1 MNILKITLYVVLT
14 GAICAL
20 AKAPKSAAQY
30 YSDASFQYIEN
41 RLPTAEITCAEG
53 LQYYP
58 DDIKLQMLRD
68 RIEESK
74 DEQKKQNQQNNPN
87 GENQEQ
93 EKQNSDNQNSEGQ
106 NQNPDSGN
114 SSDSREGNSSAAE
127 NSGNEQSSSSG
138 EDASDSQKDNPSENS
153 AGNSSSSNEQENAEQ
168 EQSGQMTPQEASQLL
183 KDFDEN
189 NGERKPWKPKKG
201 MARPEKDW

>member
-1 MNILKITLYVVLT
+1 MNCLKITLCVVLT
-14 GAICAL
+14 GAICVL

-74 DEQKKQNQQNNPN
+74 DEQQKQNQQNNPN

-93 EKQNSDNQNSEGQ
+93 DKQNSDDQNSEGQ

-114 SSDSREGNSSAAE
+114 SSDSNEGNSSASE
-127 NSGNEQSSSSG
+127 NSANGQSSSSG
-138 EDASDSQKDNPSENS
+138 ADSADSQKENPSENPE
-153 AGNSSSSNEQENAEQ
+153 GNSSSSNVPEDAEQ
-168 EQSGQMTPQEASQLL
+168 EQPGQMSPQEASQLL